1 MGRHLYVAQGAT
13 LSQMLAVIRGYGD
26 FLGSNVK
33 HQVITEDCIPI
44 IEHFEV
50 CSDSWLQIHLPP
62 SGVLSKFEKPESPT
76 TALDSGGEDR
86 GQ

>member
-1 MGRHLYVAQGAT
+1 MGRHLYVSQGAT

-33 HQVITEDCIPI
+33 HQVITEDRIPI

-50 CSDSWLQIHLPP
+50 CSDSLLQIHLPP
-62 SGVLSKFEKPESPT
+62 S
-76 TALDSGGEDR
+76 R
-86 GQ
+86 GLAEV